1 VFLHARKKEKL
12 MLDIEKQDKVED
24 EERSLFHVLKR
35 RKRCRA
41 REIQK
46 SQDHQG
52 NIYTQTQDIVDLLI
66 NHLTQKYKQ
75 IDVDPNSLTIMEVA
89 IPQTCPS
96 KYVKELE
103 APITYEEITTALK
116 TGAHHNAPG
125 IDGIS
130 LEFYTQ
136 NWDIIK
142 ADLKDLLN
150 QMFSQNKVSSQ
161 QKHAII
167 INLPKANGDPTPEG
181 YRPISLLTT
190 EYKILARIMAQR
202 LRPIMKEQ
210 LSSCQFCAVPGNS
223 ILEAVAKI
231 RDAITWA
238 ENTGTPLC
246 VLTLD
251 FESAFDKMSHSYL
264 FKILRR
270 YGITQCFIERIRNLY
285 NGATASIQ
293 INGTTTGQIPIR
305 CAVGQGCPLSMALCA
320 LCLHPLLRTLEETLN
335 GLHIG
340 GTKRI

>member
-1 VFLHARKKEKL
+1 
-12 MLDIEKQDKVED
+12 
-24 EERSLFHVLKR
+24 
-35 RKRCRA
+35 
-41 REIQK
+41 
-46 SQDHQG
+46 
-52 NIYTQTQDIVDLLI
+52 
-66 NHLTQKYKQ
+66 
-75 IDVDPNSLTIMEVA
+75 MEAA
-89 IPQTCPS
+89 IPQMCPS
-96 KYVKELE
+96 QYAKQLE
-103 APITYEEITTALK
+103 APITYEEITAALK
-116 TGAHHNAPG
+116 TGARHKAPR

-136 NWDIIK
+136 NWDTIK

-150 QMFSQNKVSSQ
+150 QMFSHNKVSSQ

-167 INLPKANGDPTPEG
+167 INLPKTNGDPTPEG

-210 LSSCQFCAVPGNS
+210 LSSIQFCAVPGNS
-223 ILEAVAKI
+223 ILEAEEKI

-270 YGITQCFIERIRNLY
+270 YVISQCFTFWLRN
-285 NGATASIQ
+285 
-293 INGTTTGQIPIR
+293 
-305 CAVGQGCPLSMALCA
+305 
-320 LCLHPLLRTLEETLN
+320 
-335 GLHIG
+335 
-340 GTKRI
+340 